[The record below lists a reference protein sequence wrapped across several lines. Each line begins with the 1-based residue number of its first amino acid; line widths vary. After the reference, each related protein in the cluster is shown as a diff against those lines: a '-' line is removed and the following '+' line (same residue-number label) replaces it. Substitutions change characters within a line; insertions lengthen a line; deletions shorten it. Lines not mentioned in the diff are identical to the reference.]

1 MTPTVIRTLAAV
13 ELPPTVDT
21 EGACKI
27 IKELEGQRPSEET
40 VRRWPIE
47 YRLVGRVRRYEVD
60 RVIAHVRQRY
70 EQAPVNSP
78 PAPTPSGCGPRK
90 SGPKPLKE
98 PPPAYRLVQ
107 RRDGSFN
114 VLASDDRGNA
124 DQLNRGCSN
133 TRE

>member
-27 IKELEGQRPSEET
+27 IEELEGQRPSEET

-70 EQAPVNSP
+70 EQAPVRV
-78 PAPTPSGCGPRK
+78 AART
-90 SGPKPLKE
+90 
-98 PPPAYRLVQ
+98 Q
-107 RRDGSFN
+107 RRPVVAPVKAGPSP
-114 VLASDDRGNA
+114 
-124 DQLNRGCSN
+124 
-133 TRE
+133 